1 MSIRTVPMHT
11 EGSGLAIHR
20 MALAQFNPSVGDL
33 AGNAGQIL
41 AQARVAVSAGASL
54 LLTPELALCGY
65 PPEDLALREDFY
77 AENARF
83 LMGLAADLPS
93 DITVV
98 VGYPESVGGRHYNSA
113 AVLRGGAIVANYRK
127 QRLPN
132 YAVFDEMRTFEAG
145 DAATVFDWA
154 GLRCGV
160 LICEDGWASGPAAQA
175 RSAGADVLLVLN
187 ASPFHLSKQGER
199 YAVARARVAE
209 TGLPLV
215 YLNMV
220 GGQDELVMDG
230 ASFALDAQGAV
241 TAQGPA
247 FEPDLMYLDWEG
259 GASGGAFMGGFVAPA
274 DEMAQIYQAL
284 VVGVRDYIT
293 KNGFKG
299 ALLGLSGGIDSALTL
314 CVAVDALGADQVHA
328 VMMPSEYTAGMSLE
342 DAETLARNLGVR
354 YSVLPIKPLYEGFM
368 ATLAD
373 AFVGRQADTTE
384 ENIQAR
390 VRGMLLMALSNKF
403 GQIVL
408 TTGNKSE
415 MATGYATLYGD
426 MAGGLAVL
434 KDVTK
439 TRVWA
444 LSRYRNTC
452 APVGSL
458 VIPERIITRPPSA
471 ELRPDQCDQDSLPP
485 YAILDDI
492 LERYMEAQQSPGEI
506 VVAGHSRADVER
518 VVRLIDL
525 SEYKRRQAPPGI
537 RITQRGFGRDR
548 RYPITNRY
556 RAPF

>member
-1 MSIRTVPMHT
+1 MSGRSGDS
-11 EGSGLAIHR
+11 GSGGEGGGIRRL
-20 MALAQFNPSVGDL
+20 ALAQFNPAVGDL
-33 AGNAGQIL
+33 AGNAAQIL
-41 AQARVAVSAGASL
+41 AQARAAAAEGATL

-77 AENARF
+77 AENARG
-83 LMGLAADLPS
+83 LMGLAADLPP
-93 DITVV
+93 DIAVV

-113 AVLRGGAIVANYRK
+113 AVLRGGLIVANYRK

-132 YAVFDEMRTFEAG
+132 YAVFDELRTFEAG

-154 GLRCGV
+154 GLRCGL
-160 LICEDGWASGPAAQA
+160 LICEDGWANGPAEQA
-175 RSAGADVLLVLN
+175 RAAGAEILLVLN
-187 ASPFHLSKQGER
+187 ASPFHLSKQEER
-199 YAVARARVAE
+199 YTVARARVAE

-230 ASFALDAQGAV
+230 ASFALDAQGTV

-247 FEPDLMYLDWEG
+247 FDADLIYLDWC
-259 GASGGAFMGGFVAPA
+259 AGAFHGGFTSPA

-342 DAETLARNLGVR
+342 DAEALARNLGVR
-354 YSVLPIKPLYEGFM
+354 YSVLPIKPLYDGFM
-368 ATLAD
+368 ASLAD
-373 AFVGRQADTTE
+373 SFAGRQADTTE

-452 APVGSL
+452 APVGSP

-492 LERYMEAQQSPGEI
+492 LERYMEEQQSPGEI
-506 VVAGHSRADVER
+506 VAAGHSRADVER

>member
-1 MSIRTVPMHT
+1 MSTPTVPMPT
-11 EGSGLAIHR
+11 KGGEAVPQRI
-20 MALAQFNPSVGDL
+20 ALAQFNPRVGDL

-41 AQARVAVSAGASL
+41 AQARAAVLAGASL

-77 AENARF
+77 AENARH
-83 LMGLAADLPS
+83 LMGLAADLPPE
-93 DITVV
+93 IIVV

-113 AVLRGGAIVANYRK
+113 AVLRGGAVVANYRK

-132 YAVFDEMRTFEAG
+132 YAVFDEVRTFEAG
-145 DAATVFDWA
+145 DTATVFDWD
-154 GLRCGV
+154 GLSCGL
-160 LICEDGWASGPAAQA
+160 LICEDGWASGPAGLA
-175 RSAGADVLLVLN
+175 RAAGAEVLLVLN
-187 ASPFHLSKQGER
+187 ASPFHLSKQDER

-230 ASFALDAQGAV
+230 ASFALDAQGRV

-247 FEPDLMYLDWEG
+247 FAPDLIGLDWREG
-259 GASGGAFMGGFVAPA
+259 AFHGASVALA

-314 CVAVDALGADQVHA
+314 CIAVDALGADQVHA
-328 VMMPSEYTAGMSLE
+328 VMMPSEYTADMSLE
-342 DAETLARNLGVR
+342 DAETLAKNLGVR
-354 YSVLPIKPLYEGFM
+354 YSVLPIKPLYAGFM
-368 ATLAD
+368 ASLAE
-373 AFVGRQADTTE
+373 AFAGRESDTTE

-390 VRGMLLMALSNKF
+390 VRGVLLMALSNKF

-444 LSRYRNTC
+444 LSRYRNI
-452 APVGSL
+452 GSP

-485 YAILDDI
+485 YAVLDDI

-506 VVAGHSRADVER
+506 VLAGHSRADVER
-518 VVRLIDL
+518 VVRLIDF

>member
-1 MSIRTVPMHT
+1 MPSKSGNSATVRD
-11 EGSGLAIHR
+11 SGVGRRL
-20 MALAQFNPSVGDL
+20 ALAQFNPSVGDL
-33 AGNAGQIL
+33 SGNAAQIL
-41 AQARVAVSAGASL
+41 AQARIAASVGATL

-77 AENARF
+77 AENARV
-83 LMGLAADLPS
+83 LMGLAVDLPP

-98 VGYPESVGGRHYNSA
+98 VGYPESAGGRHYNSA
-113 AVLRGGAIVANYRK
+113 AVLRAGKVISNYRK

-132 YAVFDEMRTFEAG
+132 YAVFDEVRTFTAG
-145 DAATVFDWA
+145 TTATVFDWA
-154 GLRCGV
+154 GLRCGL
-160 LICEDGWASGPAAQA
+160 LICEDGWASGPAEQA
-175 RSAGADVLLVLN
+175 RAAGAEILLVLN
-187 ASPFHLSKQGER
+187 ASPFHLSKQDER

-220 GGQDELVMDG
+220 GAQDELVMDG
-230 ASFALDAQGAV
+230 ASFALDAQGVV
-241 TAQGPA
+241 TAQAPA
-247 FEPDLMYLDWEG
+247 FASDLICLDW
-259 GASGGAFMGGFVAPA
+259 AGGAFHGVCTAPA
-274 DEMAQIYQAL
+274 DETAQIYQAL

-293 KNGFKG
+293 KNGFRG

-342 DAETLARNLGVR
+342 DAETLAHNLGVR

-368 ATLAD
+368 ATLAE
-373 AFVGRQADTTE
+373 AFTGCQADTTE

-444 LSRYRNTC
+444 LSRWRNRD
-452 APVGSL
+452 AE

-492 LERYMEAQQSPGEI
+492 LERYMEAQQSPRDI
-506 VVAGHSRADVER
+506 VAAGHSRADVER

-525 SEYKRRQAPPGI
+525 SEYKRRQSPPGI

>member
-1 MSIRTVPMHT
+1 MNERRQ
-11 EGSGLAIHR
+11 R
-20 MALAQFNPSVGDL
+20 MPGKSEQAVAGGVTGVTRRLALAQFNPALGDL
-33 AGNAGQIL
+33 AGNAAQIL
-41 AQARVAVSAGASL
+41 TQARIAVSQGATL

-77 AENARF
+77 AENARC
-83 LMGLAADLPS
+83 LMRLAADLPPE
-93 DITVV
+93 ITVV
-98 VGYPESVGGRHYNSA
+98 VGYPEAAEGCHYNSA
-113 AVLRGGAIVANYRK
+113 AVLRAGRVTANYRK

-132 YAVFDEMRTFEAG
+132 YAVFDEMRTFAAG
-145 DAATVFDWA
+145 TAATVFAWA
-154 GLRCGV
+154 GLRCGL

-175 RSAGADVLLVLN
+175 RAAGAEVLLVLN
-187 ASPFHLSKQGER
+187 ASPFHLSKQDER
-199 YAVARARVAE
+199 YKVARARVAE
-209 TGLPLV
+209 TSLPLV

-220 GGQDELVMDG
+220 GAQDELVMDG

-241 TAQGPA
+241 TAQGPS
-247 FEPDLMYLDWEG
+247 FNPDLICLDWEG
-259 GASGGAFMGGFVAPA
+259 GAFKGACIPPA
-274 DEMAQIYQAL
+274 DELAQTYQAL

-299 ALLGLSGGIDSALTL
+299 ALLGLSGGVDSALTL
-314 CVAVDALGADQVHA
+314 AVAVDALGADQVHA

-354 YSVLPIKPLYEGFM
+354 YSVLPIKSLYEGFM
-368 ATLAD
+368 ATLA
-373 AFVGRQADTTE
+373 ASFSGRAPDTTE

-439 TRVWA
+439 SRVWA
-444 LSRYRNTC
+444 LSRYRNTRS
-452 APVGSL
+452 PD
-458 VIPERIITRPPSA
+458 IPDRIITRPPTA

-506 VVAGHSRADVER
+506 VAAGHSRADVER

-556 RAPF
+556 KAPF

>member
-1 MSIRTVPMHT
+1 MHIK
-11 EGSGLAIHR
+11 GSGGPIHR
-20 MALAQFNPSVGDL
+20 MALAQFNPLVGDL

-41 AQARVAVSAGASL
+41 AQARMAVSAGVSL

-77 AENARF
+77 AENARC
-83 LMGLAADLPS
+83 LMGLAVDLPP

-98 VGYPESVGGRHYNSA
+98 VGYPESMGGRHYNSA

-145 DAATVFDWA
+145 DVATVFDWA
-154 GLRCGV
+154 GLSCGL
-160 LICEDGWASGPAAQA
+160 LICEDGWASGPAAKA
-175 RSAGADVLLVLN
+175 RAAGAEVLLVLN
-187 ASPFHLSKQGER
+187 ASPFHLSKQDER
-199 YAVARARVAE
+199 YAVARARVVE

-230 ASFALDAQGAV
+230 ASFALDTQGMV
-241 TAQGPA
+241 TAQGPT
-247 FEPDLMYLDWEG
+247 FDSDLMYLDWDGETFH
-259 GASGGAFMGGFVAPA
+259 GAFVAPV
-274 DEMAQIYQAL
+274 DETAQIYQAL
-284 VVGVRDYIT
+284 VLGVRDYIT

-328 VMMPSEYTAGMSLE
+328 VMMPSEYTADISLE

-354 YSVLPIKPLYEGFM
+354 YSVLPIKPLYAGFM
-368 ATLAD
+368 ATLAE
-373 AFVGRQADTTE
+373 AFVGRQVDTTE

-444 LSRYRNTC
+444 LSRYRNTRSPAC
-452 APVGSL
+452 SP
-458 VIPERIITRPPSA
+458 VIPERIIIRPPSA

-506 VVAGHSRADVER
+506 VIAGHSRADVER
-518 VVRLIDL
+518 VVRLIDS
-525 SEYKRRQAPPGI
+525 SEYKRRQTPPGI

>member
-1 MSIRTVPMHT
+1 MP
-11 EGSGLAIHR
+11 GKSGNSGAGEQAGGTRRL
-20 MALAQFNPSVGDL
+20 ALAQFNPVVGDL
-33 AGNAGQIL
+33 AGNAAQIL
-41 AQARVAVSAGASL
+41 AQARVAVAKGATL

-77 AENARF
+77 AENARC
-83 LMGLAADLPS
+83 LMGLAVDLPPE
-93 DITVV
+93 ITVV
-98 VGYPESVGGRHYNSA
+98 VGYPEAGEGCHYNSA
-113 AVLRGGAIVANYRK
+113 AVLCAGRVIANYRK

-132 YAVFDEMRTFEAG
+132 YAVFDEMRTFAAG
-145 DAATVFDWA
+145 TAATVFAWE
-154 GLRCGV
+154 GLRCGL
-160 LICEDGWASGPAAQA
+160 LICEDGWASGPAEQA
-175 RSAGADVLLVLN
+175 RVAGAEVLLVLN
-187 ASPFHLSKQGER
+187 ASPFHLSKQDER

-220 GGQDELVMDG
+220 GAQDELVMDG
-230 ASFALDAQGAV
+230 ASFSLDTQGAV
-241 TAQGPA
+241 TAQGPV
-247 FEPDLMYLDWEG
+247 FDPDLIYLDWEAG
-259 GASGGAFMGGFVAPA
+259 VSKGYFKGAFVTPA
-274 DEMAQIYQAL
+274 DDMAQTYQAL

-299 ALLGLSGGIDSALTL
+299 ALLGLSGGVDSALTL

-328 VMMPSEYTAGMSLE
+328 VMMPSEYTAGISLE
-342 DAETLARNLGVR
+342 DAEALARNLGVR

-373 AFVGRQADTTE
+373 AFSDRQADTTE

-444 LSRYRNTC
+444 LSRYRNTRS
-452 APVGSL
+452 P
-458 VIPERIITRPPSA
+458 VIPDRIITRPPTA

-492 LERYMEAQQSPGEI
+492 LERYMEEQQSPGEI
-506 VVAGHSRADVER
+506 VAAGHRRADVER

-537 RITQRGFGRDR
+537 RITRRGFGRDR

-556 RAPF
+556 QAPF

>member
-1 MSIRTVPMHT
+1 MTHR
-11 EGSGLAIHR
+11 LA
-20 MALAQFNPSVGDL
+20 MAQFNPTVGDL
-33 AGNAGQIL
+33 AGNAAQIL
-41 AQARVAVSAGASL
+41 AQARAAISAGASL

-77 AENARF
+77 AENARC
-83 LMGLAADLPS
+83 LMGLAADLPPTM
-93 DITVV
+93 TVV
-98 VGYPESVGGRHYNSA
+98 VGYPEAANGHHYNSA
-113 AVLRGGAIVANYRK
+113 AVLHAGAIVANYRK

-132 YAVFDEMRTFEAG
+132 YAVFDELRTFEAG
-145 DAATVFDWA
+145 TAATVFDWS
-154 GLRCGV
+154 GLRCGL
-160 LICEDGWASGPAAQA
+160 LICEDGWASGPAEQA
-175 RSAGADVLLVLN
+175 RAAGAEALLVLN
-187 ASPFHLSKQGER
+187 ASPFHLSKQDER
-199 YAVARARVAE
+199 HAVARARVAE

-220 GGQDELVMDG
+220 GAQDELVMDG

-241 TAQGPA
+241 TAQA
-247 FEPDLMYLDWEG
+247 STFVPDLIYLDWEAG
-259 GASGGAFMGGFVAPA
+259 VSKGAFKGAFATPT

-284 VVGVRDYIT
+284 VVGARDYIT

-314 CVAVDALGADQVHA
+314 CVAVDAMGADQVHA

-342 DAETLARNLGVR
+342 DAEALARNLGVR

-444 LSRYRNTC
+444 LSRYRNAC
-452 APVGSL
+452 SPAGFP

-485 YAILDDI
+485 YAVLDDI
-492 LERYMEAQQSPGEI
+492 LERYMETQQSPGEI
-506 VVAGHSRADVER
+506 VAAGHSRADVER